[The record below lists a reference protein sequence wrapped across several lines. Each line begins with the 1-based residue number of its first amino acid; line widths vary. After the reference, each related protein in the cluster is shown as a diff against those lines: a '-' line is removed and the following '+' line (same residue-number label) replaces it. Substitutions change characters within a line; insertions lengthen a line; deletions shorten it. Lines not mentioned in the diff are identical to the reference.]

1 MDDVL
6 AVDPQNPYLQ
16 PDWRWHRA
24 GQIVEGDPV
33 SRRRDDHWILRA
45 YHFRRA
51 LDACRTPADVRRVVD
66 AHSPIHWASYLHSH
80 REQRDRR
87 LVPHAIEAMLLT
99 GMVSHD
105 QIGARFG
112 IKATTVE
119 AYSKLFFDVEERL
132 KQTEYILFIVIGE
145 AIYRG
150 LAGRA
155 YDLMWKLFAYS
166 GGIHVLDAVM
176 RLSGPATKPLD
187 PTGARGFFAQDVKS
201 NMYHRAAV
209 AAKTV
214 EFNGFNILPFLE
226 QFNRMVEIE
235 KQGGEHSQDMIVA
248 GVREMVLSLAPRAR
262 VGPPAADEPGL
273 VGRFNAGAAELTS
286 DELIDLSLGREL
298 AADAEEAALLR
309 FPNAPAPPAE
319 QRPPD

>member
-1 MDDVL
+1 
-6 AVDPQNPYLQ
+6 
-16 PDWRWHRA
+16 
-24 GQIVEGDPV
+24 
-33 SRRRDDHWILRA
+33 
-45 YHFRRA
+45 
-51 LDACRTPADVRRVVD
+51 
-66 AHSPIHWASYLHSH
+66 
-80 REQRDRR
+80 
-87 LVPHAIEAMLLT
+87 MLLT

-119 AYSKLFFDVEERL
+119 AYSRLFFDVEDRL
-132 KQTEYILFIVIGE
+132 DQPEYILFIVIGE

-187 PTGARGFFAQDVKS
+187 PTGVRAYFAQDVKG
-201 NMYHRAAV
+201 NMYHRAAI
-209 AAKTV
+209 ASKTV
-214 EFNGFNILPFLE
+214 EVNGFNLLPFLE

-235 KQGGEHSQDMIVA
+235 KAGGEHNQDMIVA

-262 VGPPAADEPGL
+262 IGPPAPGEPGL
-273 VGRFNAGAAELTS
+273 LGRFDAGAAELTS
-286 DELIDLSLGREL
+286 QELIDLSLGREL
-298 AADAEEAALLR
+298 AAGTEEEALLR
-309 FPNAPAPPAE
+309 FPDAPGAPAE
-319 QRPPD
+319 QREPE